1 MRRPGPSAYHRETT
15 ALHRWGSKM
24 TKETLHSVRDL
35 LPGIADQARVVDE
48 TRRVSDDVIEDL
60 QNTGVLRM
68 LQPKRYGGS
77 EIDPVEFY
85 EVVRAISGACGST
98 GWIVSVLGVH
108 PWHLALFDQRAQ
120 EDVWGHNRLE
130 LVSSAYAPMGQLL
143 PVEGGYELSG
153 TWKFSSGCDHASWAL
168 LGALQFGAEGRP
180 VDFMTVL
187 VPRADYTVQDVWDV
201 VGMRGTASN
210 EITVT
215 KAFVPEYRTIR
226 NYETAQ
232 LRGPGQKINSGP
244 LYRLPFAT
252 IFTSAIAAPIVGV
265 VAGSHE
271 SYVNVMRERV
281 RLSLGGG
288 RFAEDHV
295 AQVSVAR
302 AASEIDAATL
312 QMDRNVRDMW
322 DLARAGGG
330 CAYVDATAGPPRSG
344 ASHRARA
351 RGDRPAVQDRGRQFA
366 DPRQPHRASM
376 AGRPCR
382 QRPRR
387 QRARTCTGPIRPRRI
402 WAARR
407 GQSRLKPAW
416 DRLSDHVLD
425 GPIGE
430 RHRGP
435 ERYSGS
441 RIEPAA
447 E

>member
-24 TKETLHSVRDL
+24 TNETLHSVRDL

-322 DLARAGGG
+322 DLARAGEDVPMWMRLR
-330 CAYVDATAGPPRSG
+330 ARRDQVRATERALEAIDLLFKTAGGNSLTRGNPIE
-344 ASHRARA
+344 RAWRDA
-351 RGDRPAVQDRGRQFA
+351 
-366 DPRQPHRASM
+366 H
-376 AGRPCR
+376 AG
-382 QRPRR
+382 
-387 QRARTCTGPIRPRRI
+387 
-402 WAARR
+402 
-407 GQSRLKPAW
+407 SV
-416 DRLSDHVLD
+416 HVAN
-425 GPIGE
+425 E
-430 RHRGP
+430 P
-435 ERYSGS
+435 ERALALYG
-441 RIEPAA
+441 RGAFGLPVEDNLV
-447 E
+447 